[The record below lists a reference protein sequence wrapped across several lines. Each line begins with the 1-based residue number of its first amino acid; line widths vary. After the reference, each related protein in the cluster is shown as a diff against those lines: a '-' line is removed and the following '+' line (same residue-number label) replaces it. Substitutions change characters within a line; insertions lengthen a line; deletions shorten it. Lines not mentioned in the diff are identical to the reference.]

1 MPGFKVEVAHRLGQ
15 AEAVERLQG
24 FSDKI
29 KESYRTEITDIQESW
44 SEGGC
49 LDFSFKAMG
58 FKISGNVQVHE
69 ESVSLN
75 GTLPMA
81 AVMFRG
87 AIEKEIKSKL
97 CEALGTSG

>member
-1 MPGFKVEVAHRLGQ
+1 
-15 AEAVERLQG
+15 
-24 FSDKI
+24 
-29 KESYRTEITDIQESW
+29 
-44 SEGGC
+44 
-49 LDFSFKAMG
+49 MG
-58 FKISGNVQVHE
+58 FKISGNVQVQE

>member
-1 MPGFKVEVAHRLGQ
+1 MPGFKVEIKHSLGQ

-44 SEGGC
+44 SEDGC

-58 FKISGNVQVHE
+58 FKISGNVQVQE

-75 GTLPMA
+75 GGVTHGRRH
-81 AVMFRG
+81 VSRRHRKRNQ
-87 AIEKEIKSKL
+87 IQIRSR
-97 CEALGTSG
+97 